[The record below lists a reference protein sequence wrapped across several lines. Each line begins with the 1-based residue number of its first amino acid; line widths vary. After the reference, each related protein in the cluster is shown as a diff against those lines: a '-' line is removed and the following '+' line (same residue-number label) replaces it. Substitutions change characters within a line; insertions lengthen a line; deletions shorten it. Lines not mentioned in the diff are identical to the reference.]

1 MALVAACRGRIEFDA
16 VDWHDRIEV
25 DPEILVGRPVI
36 KGTRLA
42 VELIVERMAGG
53 WSVGDVLAAY
63 PHLARE
69 DVLATLAFAAELLL
83 EEDYAAA
90 CKAGS

>member
-1 MALVAACRGRIEFDA
+1 M
-16 VDWHDRIEV
+16 DWHDRIEV
-25 DPEILVGRPVI
+25 DSEILVGRPVI

-53 WSVGDVLAAY
+53 WSVGTCSPPILISC
-63 PHLARE
+63 ARMCWPRSPSPRR
-69 DVLATLAFAAELLL
+69 LLL

-90 CKAGS
+90 YKAGS